1 MRINLDLW
9 TPTTFT
15 GGSLVLDFD
24 PEQLNLIAV
33 ADTARFILQ
42 ATIERI
48 PRPGVDPALAHV
60 YPVLMDL
67 HGTLYCGPNYS
78 GVGAALEAPTG
89 LPIAFP
95 GLHQPQGCPLAF
107 TCSQHYLQYMED
119 LRAAQPAPKV
129 TMGMSFWGTAVIVG
143 DKDWP
148 SEMTTPTTAALSLHR
163 RIEMLHVV
171 RIQGASDSSFP
182 VSRSH
187 WGDMLEASGYPHNRV
202 FQLPRGAGNAAPELK
217 IASQHLVKA
226 WEFFAHDEYRQ
237 AVHMC
242 RQARDALLTGNK
254 PTWANRVLAP
264 VLGQEKADMV
274 DESIAALNHLG
285 NPASHGES
293 TIQID
298 RETAEYVIAQLS
310 LILSYIDR
318 KLK

>member
-1 MRINLDLW
+1 MRISLDLW

-78 GVGAALEAPTG
+78 GVEAALEAPTG

-95 GLHQPQGCPLAF
+95 GLHQPQGFPLAF
-107 TCSQHYLQYMED
+107 TCSHQYLQYTED

-129 TMGMSFWGTAVIVG
+129 TMGMSFWGTAAIVG

-148 SEMTTPTTAALSLHR
+148 SACHPGTRS
-163 RIEMLHVV
+163 
-171 RIQGASDSSFP
+171 GASCDGK
-182 VSRSH
+182 H
-187 WGDMLEASGYPHNRV
+187 GYDR
-202 FQLPRGAGNAAPELK
+202 
-217 IASQHLVKA
+217 
-226 WEFFAHDEYRQ
+226 HD
-237 AVHMC
+237 
-242 RQARDALLTGNK
+242 
-254 PTWANRVLAP
+254 
-264 VLGQEKADMV
+264 
-274 DESIAALNHLG
+274 
-285 NPASHGES
+285 
-293 TIQID
+293 
-298 RETAEYVIAQLS
+298 
-310 LILSYIDR
+310 
-318 KLK
+318 